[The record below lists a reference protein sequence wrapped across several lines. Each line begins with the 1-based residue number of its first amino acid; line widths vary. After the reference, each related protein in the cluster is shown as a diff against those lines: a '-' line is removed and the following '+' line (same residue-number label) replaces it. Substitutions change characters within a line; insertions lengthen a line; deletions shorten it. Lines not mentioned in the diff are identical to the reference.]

1 MTTNTPE
8 LLDPA
13 LIRPGRVDMQVGFT
27 LAPRAQ
33 IIENFLRMYVVTPE
47 EQARITRLA
56 NTKLRSRITD
66 PEKLKEMAKEFAER
80 LPEDTFSPAEIQGFL
95 LKRKKDAQRALNDVE
110 KWRDEMVEAKK
121 KGKKL
126 VGAA

>member
-8 LLDPA
+8 LLDAA

-33 IIENFLRMYVVTPE
+33 ISETFLRMYITTPE
-47 EQARITRLA
+47 EQATSKRLS
-56 NTKLRSRITD
+56 KSRLRSRITD

-80 LPEDTFSPAEIQGFL
+80 LPENTFSPAEIQGFL
-95 LKRKKDAQRALNDVE
+95 LKRKKDAQRALDDVE
-110 KWRDEMVEAKK
+110 KWRDEMVDAKK